1 MAGARSLRETPA
13 SLSQFVV
20 VGEARKWQVLLAVGA
35 GAFMSAL
42 GCSTVTTVL
51 PVVNRDL
58 GSNVATIQWVL
69 IVYLLVVS
77 ALLLGL
83 GRLGDLRGY
92 KSIYVSGFAV
102 FVLGSALC
110 GLARTTAVLIA
121 ARGVQGVGAAMLFAN
136 SPAILTT
143 HFPATERGRALGLQ
157 AMMTY
162 LGLTLGPPLG
172 GWLTGWLGWR
182 AVFYLN
188 VPLGLFALW
197 LSLRAIPRDSAPR
210 RGERFDWAGALTFT
224 SGLVALLVALNRA
237 HALGWTS
244 PAIVT
249 LLALSGLALVGLLL
263 IEGRV
268 PAPMLDLTVFHQR
281 LFAAAAACALL
292 NYICVYGVLLLLPFY
307 LIQGRGLHPAQAGLL
322 LTAQPLVMTIAAPL
336 SGMLSDRIGARVPGT
351 LGMAILA
358 AGLFLLA
365 GLGPHS
371 PLRDVVVALAVVGMG
386 TGTFISPNTSALMG
400 AAPRHRQGIAGGILA
415 TARNVGMVLGVGLQG
430 AVFTTVLARAEARHS
445 PTALFD
451 AVSTAFLTAAGIAA
465 AGVLTSMARG
475 KSETPA

>member
-1 MAGARSLRETPA
+1 
-13 SLSQFVV
+13 
-20 VGEARKWQVLLAVGA
+20 
-35 GAFMSAL
+35 MSTL
-42 GCSTVTTVL
+42 GGSAVTTVL
-51 PVVNRDL
+51 PIVNRDL
-58 GSNVATIQWVL
+58 GSNVATIQWVI

-77 ALLLGL
+77 ALLLGF

-102 FVLGSALC
+102 FVLASALC
-110 GLARTTAVLIA
+110 GLARTTTVLIA
-121 ARGVQGVGAAMLFAN
+121 ARGVQGIGAAMLFAT

-162 LGLTLGPPLG
+162 LGLTVGPSLG

-182 AVFYLN
+182 AVFFAN
-188 VPLGLFALW
+188 VPVGLFALW
-197 LSLRAIPRDSAPR
+197 LSWRVIPRDPAPR
-210 RGERFDWAGALTFT
+210 RGERFDWAGASIFM

-237 HALGWTS
+237 YALGWTS
-244 PAIVT
+244 PIIVT
-249 LLALSGLALVGLLL
+249 LLAVFGLALAAFLL

-268 PAPMLDLTVFHQR
+268 PTPMLDLTLFRRR
-281 LFAAAAACALL
+281 LFGAAAASALL
-292 NYICVYGVLLLLPFY
+292 NYICVSGTLLLLPFY

-322 LTAQPLVMTIAAPL
+322 LTAQPLVMSIAAPL
-336 SGMLSDRIGARVPGT
+336 SGMLSDRIGVRLPGT

-371 PLRDVVVALAVVGMG
+371 PVRDVITALIAVGLG
-386 TGTFISPNTSALMG
+386 TGTFISPNTSGLMG
-400 AAPRHRQGIAGGILA
+400 AAPRDRQGIAGGILA
-415 TARNVGMVLGVGLQG
+415 TARSVGMVLGVGLQG
-430 AVFTTVLARAEARHS
+430 AVFTTVLARAQARSS

-451 AVSTAFLTAAGIAA
+451 ALSAAFLTAAGIAA
-465 AGVLTSMARG
+465 IGVLTSMGRG
-475 KSETPA
+475 KSDTLT